1 MGIIWDENSTI
12 YDLIQMTPQGRETW
26 RMVLTSALPESL
38 RLNQAKKIGILL
50 FLSAS
55 CTVSVNIFMS
65 NFSWLLLYLVI
76 HKTDIK
82 IPYSFELN

>member
-38 RLNQAKKIGILL
+38 RLNQAKK
-50 FLSAS
+50 
-55 CTVSVNIFMS
+55 
-65 NFSWLLLYLVI
+65 
-76 HKTDIK
+76 
-82 IPYSFELN
+82 